1 LGVRESHLRFF
12 SPEGQLIPTPEEMA
26 QQERQQKEQAEQQR
40 QQAEQQVA
48 EMESLLA
55 RYRERFGELSE

>member
-1 LGVRESHLRFF
+1 MSLYLS
-12 SPEGQLIPTPEEMA
+12 TPNEMVE
-26 QQERQQKEQAEQQR
+26 QERQQR